1 MIWDLHC
8 HPYSFGG
15 RTPEE
20 CMTETIRLMDLM
32 GIERSCIY
40 LGAALRADP
49 DPAQLRADNDW
60 ILQALQHWNHRAF
73 GFAYVN
79 PNHVEAS
86 LDEIKRCVRDGP
98 MVGIKLWV
106 ARRCSAPEL
115 SPIIEAAAALK
126 AVIFQHTWIKTGGN
140 LPGEST
146 PADLAALATRYPE
159 TPLICGH
166 TGGTW
171 WQGIRAM
178 RPYRNVS
185 VDLAGSDPT
194 NGFTEM
200 AVRELGAARILYGSD
215 AGGRSLGSQLAKL
228 HGAAIPEAAKKLIFG
243 ENLKRMITPIL
254 QSKGMRI

>member
-8 HPYSFGG
+8 HPAGFGG

-20 CMTETIRLMDLM
+20 AMTELIRLMDLM
-32 GIERSCIY
+32 GIERTCIY
-40 LGAALRADP
+40 LASLLHYDP
-49 DPAQLRADNDW
+49 DPAQLRQHNDW

-73 GFAYVN
+73 GFAYLN

-98 MVGIKLWV
+98 MKGIKLWV

-115 SPIIEAAAALK
+115 NPIIEAAAAQK
-126 AVIFQHTWIKTGGN
+126 AVIFQHTWIKTTGN
-140 LPGEST
+140 LPGESS
-146 PADLAALATRYPE
+146 PMDLAVLAARYPE
-159 TPLICGH
+159 VPMICGH

-171 WQGIRAM
+171 WQGIRAI
-178 RPYRNVS
+178 RAHRNVS

-200 AVRELGAARILYGSD
+200 AVRELGAARVLWGSD
-215 AGGRSLGSQLAKL
+215 SSGRSLGSQLAKV
-228 HGAAIPEAAKKLIFG
+228 HGAVIPEAAKRLILG
-243 ENLKRMITPIL
+243 ENLKRMITT
-254 QSKGMRI
+254 